1 MLQTNHIKAL
11 CILYLLW
18 PVLVTA
24 QGIRIPAGSY
34 IIANSGN
41 IVTKNNWTNNG
52 KSTHNGGAIVF
63 GGTTQQLNGTG
74 SSSFYNL
81 AIVTG
86 STTSINSAGHSLKH
100 IVKCDGI
107 LNANNNFTLLANAAQ
122 TALVDGT
129 GVGDILGNLTMQG
142 YLSNGFGYK
151 YLGSPFQSATVNE
164 MSDDVNLTAT
174 FPSVYRHDENQTSNG
189 WIAYTTAANVLLPM
203 RGYAFQL
210 GTSIAPNTIDMNG
223 VVNNKN
229 ISLSLSNHNL
239 TYTKGF
245 NLVSNPYPSPINWDA
260 VTGWTKTSIDNAL
273 YFFDAGSTDQYGGT
287 YSSYINN
294 VSSDGKANNI
304 IPAMQGFF
312 IHVSSGT
319 FPVTGLL
326 GISNATRI
334 TVMSQTYRH
343 LNGIDSLSLLR
354 LRANINGNA
363 ESDPTV
369 IYFDNKASEKFDRN
383 LDALKIM
390 NTNAGIP
397 SIYTV
402 SADQQNLS
410 INALPEPDSSSHI
423 PLGIQ
428 MMQDGELSFFI
439 TDVNALPAHIYC
451 YLFDK
456 TTDKYNDLKQ
466 NSTYTFN
473 LTAGIYEKRF
483 SLVFSRKEILSV
495 QLSAELVISSFQVFG
510 TGRNIQLI
518 LNLPVGEKADIRFIN
533 MAGQVL
539 STKTYIQSG
548 SYPVNLQLPNGI
560 YQVACYIANSVIT
573 KQIFIGN
580 Q

>member
-1 MLQTNHIKAL
+1 MLQTNHIKLL
-11 CILYLLW
+11 CITTFIWPLL
-18 PVLVTA
+18 LMA
-24 QGIRIPAGSY
+24 QGLRIPAGAY
-34 IIANSGN
+34 LIAKSGN
-41 IVTKNNWTNNG
+41 IVTKYNWINNG
-52 KSTHNGGAIVF
+52 KSTHSGGFVVF
-63 GGTTQQLNGTG
+63 GGATQQLNGTG
-74 SSSFYNL
+74 ASSFYNL
-81 AIVTG
+81 VITAG
-86 STTSINSAGHSLKH
+86 STTSINSGGHSLKH

-107 LNANNNFTLLANAAQ
+107 LNANNNFTLLANAIQ

-129 GVGDILGNLTMQG
+129 GTGDITGNLTMQG
-142 YLSNGFGYK
+142 YLANGFGYK

-164 MSDDVNLTAT
+164 MSDDVNLTAG
-174 FPSVYRHDENQTSNG
+174 FPSVYRHDENQPSNG
-189 WIAYTTAANVLLPM
+189 WIAYTTAANALVPM

-210 GTSIAPNTIDMNG
+210 GTGIAPNTIDMNG
-223 VVNNKN
+223 VINNRN
-229 ISLSLSNHNL
+229 LSITLSNHNL

-260 VTGWTKTSIDNAL
+260 VSGWTKTNIDNAL

-287 YSSYINN
+287 YSSYINH

-312 IHVSSGT
+312 IHVSTGT
-319 FPVTGLL
+319 FPVTGIL

-334 TVMSQTYRH
+334 TVVPQTYRH
-343 LNGIDSLSLLR
+343 LNGIDSIPLLR
-354 LRANINGNA
+354 LRANINSNA

-369 IYFDNKASEKFDRN
+369 IYFQNTASENFDRN

-402 SADQQNLS
+402 STDQQNLS

-423 PLGIQ
+423 PLGVQ
-428 MMQDGELSFFI
+428 MMQDGELSLFI

-466 NSTYTFN
+466 NSSYRFN

-495 QLSAELVISSFQVFG
+495 QLSAEPALRSFEVFG

-518 LNLPVGEKADIRFIN
+518 LNLPAGEKADIRFIN

-539 STKTYIQSG
+539 STKTYTQSG
-548 SYPVNLQLPNGI
+548 SYPLSLQLPGGI
-560 YQVACYIANSVIT
+560 YQVACYTSTAVIT
-573 KQIFIGN
+573 KQIFIGK
-580 Q
+580 